1 MLSYSSTLLKRCI
14 SPSLQSLRARVCTSV
29 VSSPPSGRTSYS
41 AWRCSPTLHLHTPSL
56 RVINRAVLHETYQCG
71 MFQMENLMDAQIP
84 SAPSIFVESVAS
96 KAPGGAP
103 VARLRVRSGI
113 GSEPAATGHAIA
125 PTLSVPPLS
134 GSVTVPASQMLPLPP
149 ETGSGMPFHFR
160 ANAHVPAVTSFP
172 IVAVPEMTVVAPCEQ

>member
-1 MLSYSSTLLKRCI
+1 
-14 SPSLQSLRARVCTSV
+14 
-29 VSSPPSGRTSYS
+29 
-41 AWRCSPTLHLHTPSL
+41 
-56 RVINRAVLHETYQCG
+56 

-172 IVAVPEMTVVAPCEQ
+172 IVAEPEMTVVAPCEQ